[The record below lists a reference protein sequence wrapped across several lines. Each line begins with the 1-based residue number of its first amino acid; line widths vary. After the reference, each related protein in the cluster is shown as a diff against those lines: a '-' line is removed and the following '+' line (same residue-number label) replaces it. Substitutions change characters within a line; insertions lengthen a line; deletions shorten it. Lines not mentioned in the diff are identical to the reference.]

1 MLPLPSGWA
10 GAVLSPSHAR
20 GRAFIQAA
28 HRVDRVS
35 WESQVKHDL
44 QELVLV
50 EHVEG
55 AGKVDSQHVLVLF
68 ALASSSAMMMVCA
81 CCMVVDAWRK
91 PFWLGLRIWYV
102 SA

>member
-1 MLPLPSGWA
+1 MLPFPSDGR

-20 GRAFIQAA
+20 GRAFIQGCTAST
-28 HRVDRVS
+28 D

-55 AGKVDSQHVLVLF
+55 AGKVDSQHVDVLV
-68 ALASSSAMMMVCA
+68 
-81 CCMVVDAWRK
+81 CCPGIFERDD
-91 PFWLGLRIWYV
+91 GLCLLHGR
-102 SA
+102 

>member
-1 MLPLPSGWA
+1 
-10 GAVLSPSHAR
+10 LSPSHAR

-50 EHVEG
+50 EHEG
-55 AGKVDSQHVLVLF
+55 AGKVDSQHVDVLV
-68 ALASSSAMMMVCA
+68 
-81 CCMVVDAWRK
+81 CCPGIFERHDD
-91 PFWLGLRIWYV
+91 GLCLLHGR
-102 SA
+102 